1 MKYKKFVALATS
13 AIGLISFSAHAGIT
27 ETASLSNSG
36 APIAAL
42 SDYMTR
48 NGRYVIF
55 TTLERAVPED
65 INLRAWDVYIR
76 DLEKDV
82 TELVSVNQGGVATGM
97 LTTYSA
103 TSVSADGRFVVFSSR
118 TSDIVPNDTNS
129 ADDIFIRDREKKTTE
144 RVTMTYDGGQVIQ
157 GNFYIKAVSDD
168 GRYILYNSDVP
179 NIVPNDTDNSMDVF
193 LYDREKKVTER
204 LNQNSQGIR
213 FHGGGSRMSADAR
226 YIMIGSG
233 EKLVPNDY
241 NSRSDAYV
249 KDRVKNTFEL
259 VSVSS
264 TGQQGIYGCGGI
276 DMTPNGRYYLFSCEG
291 NILNDAPATGNLYLR
306 DIETKTT
313 VRATSGVG
321 DSWGHDAAISAD
333 GRFVGYMSASRLVAE
348 DTNTAFDVYLYDRE
362 KKQNQL
368 ISVATNGAI
377 TEDWSAQRSQISI
390 SADGQKV
397 MFTSNSK
404 NLGAPAPQISGF
416 LSYVRNTQFG
426 CF

>member
-1 MKYKKFVALATS
+1 MRYKIFVALATS

-36 APIAAL
+36 ASIAAR

-55 TTLERAVPED
+55 ATQARAVPED
-65 INLRAWDVYIR
+65 INLDDWDVYIR

-82 TELVSVNQGGVATGM
+82 TELVSVTQSGIASGWVRDAQ
-97 LTTYSA
+97 
-103 TSVSADGRFVVFSSR
+103 VSADGRFVIFSS
-118 TSDIVPNDTNS
+118 TAAGIVPNDTNGGN
-129 ADDIFIRDREKKTTE
+129 DIFIRDREKKTTE
-144 RVTMTYDGGQVIQ
+144 RVTMTHDGGQIS
-157 GNFYIKAVSDD
+157 GNGVGTLGISDD
-168 GRYILYNSDVP
+168 GRYVFYNANVP
-179 NIVPNDTDNSMDVF
+179 NIVPNDTDNSMDIF

-204 LNQNSQGIR
+204 VNQSSQGIR
-213 FHGGGSRMSADAR
+213 FDGFWRAKMSADAR
-226 YIMIGSG
+226 YIMIGSSD
-233 EKLVPNDY
+233 KLLSNDN
-241 NSRSDAYV
+241 NSRLDAYV
-249 KDRVKNTFEL
+249 KDRVKNTLEL

-264 TGQQGIYGCGGI
+264 TGQQSYGDCRPS
-276 DMTPNGRYYLFSCEG
+276 DMTPNGRYYLIACAG
-291 NILNDAPATGNLYLR
+291 LLNDAPATGSLFLR

-313 VRATSGVG
+313 VRATSGIG
-321 DSWGHDAAISAD
+321 DAHSDDAAISAD
-333 GRFVGYMSASRLVAE
+333 GRFVGFMSGSRLVAE

-377 TEDWSAQRSQISI
+377 TEDWSTQRYSQISI
-390 SADGQKV
+390 SDDGQKV
-397 MFTSNSK
+397 RFTSNSK

>member
-1 MKYKKFVALATS
+1 MRYKIFVALATS

-36 APIAAL
+36 ASIAAR

-55 TTLERAVPED
+55 ATQARAVPED
-65 INLRAWDVYIR
+65 INLDDWDVYIR

-82 TELVSVNQGGVATGM
+82 TELVSVTQSGIASGM
-97 LTTYSA
+97 VRDA
-103 TSVSADGRFVVFSSR
+103 QVSADGRFVAFSSAAAG
-118 TSDIVPNDTNS
+118 IVPNDTNGGN
-129 ADDIFIRDREKKTTE
+129 DIFIRDREKKITE
-144 RVTMTYDGGQVIQ
+144 RVTMTYDGGQIIH
-157 GNFYIKAVSDD
+157 GNVQIYAISND
-168 GRYILYNSDVP
+168 GRYILYISDVP
-179 NIVPNDTDNSMDVF
+179 NIVPNDTVHSMDLF

-204 LNQNSQGIR
+204 VSQTSQGIR
-213 FHGGGSRMSADAR
+213 FDSWNAKMSADAR
-226 YIMIGSG
+226 YIMFTSG
-233 EKLVPNDY
+233 DKLVPNDY
-241 NSRSDAYV
+241 NSRHDAYV

-264 TGQQGIYGCGGI
+264 TGQQGIYGCNGI
-276 DMTPNGRYYLFSCEG
+276 DMTPNGRHYLFGCG
-291 NILNDAPATGNLYLR
+291 DNFLNDAPATGSLYLR
-306 DIETKTT
+306 DIETKTL

-321 DSWGHDAAISAD
+321 DAWGGNAAISAD
-333 GRFVGYMSASRLVAE
+333 GRFVGFMSGSRLVAE
-348 DTNTAFDVYLYDRE
+348 DTNTAPDVYLYDRE

-377 TEDWSAQRSQISI
+377 TEDWSTQALSHMSI
-390 SADGQKV
+390 SDDGQKV